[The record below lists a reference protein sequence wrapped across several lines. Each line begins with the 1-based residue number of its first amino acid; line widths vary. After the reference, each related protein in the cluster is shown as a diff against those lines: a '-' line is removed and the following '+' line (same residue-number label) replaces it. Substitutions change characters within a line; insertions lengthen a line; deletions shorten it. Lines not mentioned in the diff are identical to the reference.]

1 VSYALTMPQADADP
15 YLGVWEYSE
24 IDSAKVG
31 PTERFVIDYENQT
44 LKGRWAMYDEYFKA
58 LRPREDR
65 PGLRAIPRNFTP
77 PSSIPGFSDGG
88 RQAADRGNDNGDL
101 SARRCSRYAA
111 QREYALVP
119 DGCARSLRYVT
130 GLADDRL
137 CVAGATISSEPT
149 HETFTPD
156 HAVLRP
162 ARTRLFGSH
171 VTVPPRRCLARRGHP
186 MRVL

>member
-77 PSSIPGFSDGG
+77 PFLDPWLFGRRSAGG
-88 RQAADRGNDNGDL
+88 RSRKRQ
-101 SARRCSRYAA
+101 RRPVGS
-111 QREYALVP
+111 P
-119 DGCARSLRYVT
+119 
-130 GLADDRL
+130 
-137 CVAGATISSEPT
+137 
-149 HETFTPD
+149 
-156 HAVLRP
+156 
-162 ARTRLFGSH
+162 LF
-171 VTVPPRRCLARRGHP
+171 
-186 MRVL
+186 